1 MMGYYSQ
8 TAILLEWLFFFSFL
22 FLLSL
27 GLTWCITKI
36 AVRRSLLDIP
46 NQRSSHS
53 QPTPR
58 GGGLAILIAC
68 YLGGTYLVFT
78 DKIVI
83 SHILAL
89 AGCGLGIAIIG
100 FLDDLFHLSAG
111 IRGIVHFG
119 CALLALQFLPIG
131 SDIFKPFSEGLF
143 PFVVPLLFSIGVV
156 WLINLYNFMDGIDGL
171 AGVEAI
177 SVALGAGLLLFYS
190 GETGGYF
197 LLLLLLAASVFG
209 FLMLNWPPARI
220 FMGDACSGFLG
231 FFFGTMALFTA
242 QSTSMTLWT
251 WLILL
256 GVFVVDS
263 TVTLVTRVCRG
274 EKFYEA
280 HRSHAYQILA
290 RRLSSHKKVTFT
302 VLAVNVLWLLPWAF
316 CSISWPVY
324 GLLFTLVSSA
334 PLVFACLIIGA
345 GKTNE

>member
-1 MMGYYSQ
+1 MGYPFQ
-8 TAILLEWLFFFSFL
+8 TAILFEWLFFFSFL

-36 AVRRSLLDIP
+36 ALRHSLLDIP
-46 NQRSSHS
+46 NQRSSHT

-68 YLGGTYLVFT
+68 YLGGAYLVFT
-78 DKIVI
+78 GKIVI
-83 SHILAL
+83 PHIIAL
-89 AGCGLGIAIIG
+89 AGCGLGVAIIG

-111 IRGIVHFG
+111 IRSIVHFG

-177 SVALGAGLLLFYS
+177 SVALGAGVLLFYS

-197 LLLLLLAASVFG
+197 LLLLLLAASVLG

-231 FFFGTMALFTA
+231 FSFGTIALFTA
-242 QSTSMTLWT
+242 QFTSMTLWT

-290 RRLSSHKKVTFT
+290 RRLNSHKKVTFA

-316 CSISWPVY
+316 CSISWPDY
-324 GLLFTLVSSA
+324 ALLITILSYIPLILVC
-334 PLVFACLIIGA
+334 VMMRA
-345 GKTNE
+345 GTNND